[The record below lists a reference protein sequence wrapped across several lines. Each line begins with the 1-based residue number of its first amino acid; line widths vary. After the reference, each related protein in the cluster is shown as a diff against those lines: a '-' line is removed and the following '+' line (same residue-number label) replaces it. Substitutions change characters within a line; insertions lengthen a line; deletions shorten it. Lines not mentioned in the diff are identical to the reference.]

1 MTISIISYM
10 GFIMKFRVFIF
21 SALAVVMAAGAV
33 FSADTYSIDM
43 SHSYAGFSVRHL
55 VITNVKGNFNNF
67 SGEITF
73 DENDMSKSSA
83 NVTIDVASINTYNTD
98 RDKHLRSADFF
109 DVEKYPEMT
118 FVSTGVK
125 KDGDDMILDGK
136 LTMHG
141 VTREIS
147 IPFEFLG
154 KVTDPWGNERIAFEG
169 KTKLSRKDY
178 GMTWSQTIETGGL
191 VVGDEIKI
199 ELQIEAVKK

>member
-1 MTISIISYM
+1 M
-10 GFIMKFRVFIF
+10 GFIMKFRVIVF
-21 SALAVVMAAGAV
+21 SLLAVIMAAGAV
-33 FSADTYSIDM
+33 FSADTYSIDL

-55 VITNVKGNFNNF
+55 VITNVKGNFASF

-73 DENDMSKSSA
+73 DENDTIKSSA
-83 NVTIDVASINTYNTD
+83 NVIIDIASINTSNAD

-118 FVSTGVK
+118 FVSTGVE
-125 KDGDDMILDGK
+125 KDGDDMILNGR

-141 VTREIS
+141 VTKDIS

-154 KVTDPWGNERIAFEG
+154 KVIDPWGKERIAFEG
-169 KTKLSRKDY
+169 ETKLSRKEY
-178 GMTWSQTIETGGL
+178 GMTWSKTIETGGL
-191 VVGDEIKI
+191 IVGDEIKI

>member
-1 MTISIISYM
+1 M
-10 GFIMKFRVFIF
+10 GFIMKFRVIVF
-21 SALAVVMAAGAV
+21 SLLAVIMAAGAV
-33 FSADTYSIDM
+33 FSADKYSIDL

-55 VITNVKGNFNNF
+55 VITNVKGNFASF

-73 DENDMSKSSA
+73 DENDTIKSSA
-83 NVTIDVASINTYNTD
+83 NVIIDIASINTSNAD

-118 FVSTGVK
+118 FVSTGVE
-125 KDGDDMILDGK
+125 KDGDDMILNGR

-141 VTREIS
+141 VTKDIS

-154 KVTDPWGNERIAFEG
+154 KVIDPWGKERIAFEG
-169 KTKLSRKDY
+169 ETKLSRKEY
-178 GMTWSQTIETGGL
+178 GMTWSKTIETGGL
-191 VVGDEIKI
+191 IVGDEIKI

>member
-1 MTISIISYM
+1 M
-10 GFIMKFRVFIF
+10 GFIMKFRVIVF
-21 SALAVVMAAGAV
+21 SLLAVIMTAGAV
-33 FSADTYSIDM
+33 FSADIYSIDL

-55 VITNVKGNFNNF
+55 VITNVKGNFASF

-73 DENDMSKSSA
+73 DENDTIKSSA
-83 NVTIDVASINTYNTD
+83 NVIIDIASINTSNAD

-118 FVSTGVK
+118 FVSTGVE
-125 KDGDDMILDGK
+125 KDGDDMILNGR

-141 VTREIS
+141 VTKDIS

-154 KVTDPWGNERIAFEG
+154 KVTDPWGKERIAFEG
-169 KTKLSRKDY
+169 ETKLSRKEY
-178 GMTWSQTIETGGL
+178 GMTWSKTIETGGL
-191 VVGDEIKI
+191 IVGDEIKI

>member
-1 MTISIISYM
+1 
-10 GFIMKFRVFIF
+10 
-21 SALAVVMAAGAV
+21 MAAGAV
-33 FSADTYSIDM
+33 FSADKYSIDL

-55 VITNVKGNFNNF
+55 VITNVKGNFASF

-73 DENDMSKSSA
+73 DENDTIKSSA
-83 NVTIDVASINTYNTD
+83 NVIIDIASINTSNAD

-118 FVSTGVK
+118 FVSTGVE
-125 KDGDDMILDGK
+125 KDGDDMILNGR

-141 VTREIS
+141 VTKDIS

-154 KVTDPWGNERIAFEG
+154 KVTDPWGKERIAFEG
-169 KTKLSRKDY
+169 ETKLSRKEY
-178 GMTWSQTIETGGL
+178 GMTWSKTIETGGL
-191 VVGDEIKI
+191 IVGDEIKI

>member
-1 MTISIISYM
+1 M
-10 GFIMKFRVFIF
+10 GFIMKFRVIVF
-21 SALAVVMAAGAV
+21 SLLAVIMAAGAV
-33 FSADTYSIDM
+33 FSADKYSIDL

-55 VITNVKGNFNNF
+55 VITNVKGNFASF

-73 DENDMSKSSA
+73 DENDTIKSSA
-83 NVTIDVASINTYNTD
+83 NVIIDIASINTSNAD

-118 FVSTGVK
+118 FVSTGVE
-125 KDGDDMILDGK
+125 KDGDDMILNGR

-141 VTREIS
+141 VTKDIS

-154 KVTDPWGNERIAFEG
+154 KVTDPWGKERIAFEG
-169 KTKLSRKDY
+169 ETKLSRKEY
-178 GMTWSQTIETGGL
+178 GMTWSKTIETGGL
-191 VVGDEIKI
+191 IVGDEIKI

>member
-1 MTISIISYM
+1 M
-10 GFIMKFRVFIF
+10 GFIMKFRVIVF
-21 SALAVVMAAGAV
+21 SLLAVIMAAGAV
-33 FSADTYSIDM
+33 FSADTYSIDL

-55 VITNVKGNFNNF
+55 VITNVKGNFASF

-73 DENDMSKSSA
+73 DENDTIKSSA
-83 NVTIDVASINTYNTD
+83 NVIIDIASINTSNAD

-118 FVSTGVK
+118 FVSTGVE
-125 KDGDDMILDGK
+125 KDGDDMILNGR

-141 VTREIS
+141 VTKDIS

-154 KVTDPWGNERIAFEG
+154 KVTDPWGKERIAFEG
-169 KTKLSRKDY
+169 ETKLSRKEY
-178 GMTWSQTIETGGL
+178 GMTWSKTIETGGL
-191 VVGDEIKI
+191 IVGDEIKI